1 MSKSDFFYVNIRSY
15 LDDDSSVEELNEIL
29 EDYECP
35 LNEDVE
41 HFLKHTAVEFA
52 RRNQS
57 VSYLVFSTEDGA
69 LLGYFTIAIKAITVR
84 IEAISNTVSRKLSR
98 IADYDAETGSYT
110 IPAFLIAQLGK
121 NYADGVNKRIEGSE
135 LLEMAWTVIKETQ
148 YAVGGIAA
156 FLEAENNNELL
167 NFYSVKNNFRK
178 FDVRETSLSGKELV
192 QLLKLL

>member
-15 LDDDSSVEELNEIL
+15 LANDSSVKELNEIL
-29 EDYECP
+29 DGYECP

-41 HFLKHTAVEFA
+41 HFLKYTAVEFA
-52 RRNQS
+52 ERNQS

-98 IADYDAETGSYT
+98 IADYDTETSSYT

-121 NYADGVNKRIEGSE
+121 NYADGMNKRIEGSE
-135 LLEMAWTVIKETQ
+135 LLEMAWSVIKETQ
-148 YAVGGIAA
+148 YAVGGIVA

-178 FDVRETSLSGKELV
+178 FDVRGSSSTGKELV